1 MWAIVRALIPGASSQ
16 GVARRGSYS
25 SEACPNENCRGAAAN
40 AKKDE
45 IDRKGDD
52 DEDSE
57 YDGVDCSCDEWRD
70 FQRRNSVG
78 MEGFEEFIRAEGLR
92 PCPECF
98 AVGEL
103 KSGCKF
109 VYCTC
114 KNTFCYLCGRSL
126 SEEQILLPL
135 PGWAVWG

>member
-1 MWAIVRALIPGASSQ
+1 MAGLS
-16 GVARRGSYS
+16 
-25 SEACPNENCRGAAAN
+25 AAQF
-40 AKKDE
+40 
-45 IDRKGDD
+45 
-52 DEDSE
+52 S
-57 YDGVDCSCDEWRD
+57 
-70 FQRRNSVG
+70 G

-126 SEEQILLPL
+126 TEEQHYSHFQDGPYGTRCYGGAVDKKGYIALPSCSSCEG
-135 PGWAVWG
+135 PGCKRCANDLSTALGRNLEKHRTIEDKRRRRRRCLALGLA